1 MTNIIEFLK
10 SQEAKE
16 KLMELYNLDEQ
27 GVEAQ
32 VKRYQKLADE
42 FAAKYPVDGACFFSS
57 PGRIEVIGNHTDH
70 QLGRIIGASTDMDT
84 IAIVTTRDD
93 NKIHVKSMEYDEFE
107 IDAND
112 FEAKDQ
118 DSRTVKLIKGML
130 EKLAQNGR
138 KIGGFNAYM
147 TTTVLSAAGVS
158 SSASFEML
166 IGAIVNHVYND
177 GQISTLEIAKAGQ
190 WSENNKWDKKSGLL
204 DQLACA
210 TGGMITIDFANYD
223 SPEVTKLD
231 SKKIQDKYDF
241 FITPTGEDHSA
252 LDGEYTAITVE
263 MKAVSQ
269 FFGKEYLKDVSMDD
283 IMGNLPAL
291 REKAGDR
298 AVLRAVHFITETER
312 VRKLAAEFK
321 EHNYDNFEKT
331 VTESGLSSWRFLQN
345 CATPDPKHQ
354 GIALLLA
361 MNEIYFQN
369 GHSGV
374 CRVHGGGF
382 AGAILSVI
390 PRTEAAEFKAFIKDV
405 LKNEYYEVHVRDA
418 GSVKVF

>member
-10 SQEAKE
+10 SKEAKQ

-32 VKRYQKLADE
+32 VKRYQDLADA
-42 FAAKYPVDGACFFSS
+42 FAAKYPVDNACFFSS

-70 QLGRIIGASTDMDT
+70 QLGRVIGASTDMDT

-112 FEAKDQ
+112 FEAKDG

-210 TGGMITIDFANYD
+210 TGGMITID
-223 SPEVTKLD
+223 L
-231 SKKIQDKYDF
+231 KI
-241 FITPTGEDHSA
+241 
-252 LDGEYTAITVE
+252 
-263 MKAVSQ
+263 M
-269 FFGKEYLKDVSMDD
+269 
-283 IMGNLPAL
+283 
-291 REKAGDR
+291 
-298 AVLRAVHFITETER
+298 
-312 VRKLAAEFK
+312 
-321 EHNYDNFEKT
+321 
-331 VTESGLSSWRFLQN
+331 
-345 CATPDPKHQ
+345 
-354 GIALLLA
+354 
-361 MNEIYFQN
+361 
-369 GHSGV
+369 
-374 CRVHGGGF
+374 
-382 AGAILSVI
+382 I
-390 PRTEAAEFKAFIKDV
+390 PQQ
-405 LKNEYYEVHVRDA
+405 
-418 GSVKVF
+418 